1 MKISKLALA
10 TLGALMAMGAQA
22 GQYVLQAPKWGAAQQ
37 AAVAK
42 AGGTVKFAH
51 DGAGMTVV
59 QSDNPNFL
67 AAVKAGGAVTSGA
80 LDMVE
85 QWTQPVVADAVNT
98 ADDQLYRVQWAPLS
112 IHAPEAWAAGFD
124 GSGVRVA

>member
-51 DGAGMTVV
+51 DGAGMAVV

-80 LDMVE
+80 LDMVV
-85 QWTQPVVADAVNT
+85 QWTQPDGWDGGREGPGRSISHGTIAFQGHDPKSVVQYKN
-98 ADDQLYRVQWAPLS
+98 VQIKILK
-112 IHAPEAWAAGFD
+112 
-124 GSGVRVA
+124 